1 MTPGWCQRAFRGEA
15 RQLQEVRRYVG
26 DLVAD
31 CPDRDAVITC
41 VAELASNAIMHTRS
55 GNGGTFVVHVQ
66 RSTNELRIAV
76 ADAGAATQPAIRI
89 AQTENL
95 LEGGRGLAIV
105 AALSEQM
112 GVDGDARGR
121 TVWAEFRWPEQQ
133 SVRSASLEA
142 EPARALV
149 ELGAKFGAWVCW
161 FGNQTRQWWAMP
173 RMAKPLLISAS
184 SAHDLAHRITVI
196 EQSGT

>member
-1 MTPGWCQRAFRGEA
+1 MTPGWCQRAFPGEA

-26 DLVAD
+26 GLLAD
-31 CPDRDAVITC
+31 YPDRDAVITC
-41 VAELASNAIMHTRS
+41 VTELASNAIMHTRS
-55 GNGGTFVVHVQ
+55 GNGGTFVVHLQ

-76 ADAGAATQPAIRI
+76 ADAGAPTQPAIRV

-112 GVDGDARGR
+112 GVEGDARGR
-121 TVWAEFRWPEQQ
+121 TVWAEFRWPEHL
-133 SVRSASLEA
+133 STARTSPEA
-142 EPARALV
+142 KHTRALV
-149 ELGAKFGAWVCW
+149 ELGTKFGAWVCW

-173 RMAKPLLISAS
+173 RMIKPLLISAT
-184 SAHDLAHRITVI
+184 SAHDLARRISDI

>member
-26 DLVAD
+26 GLLTD

-76 ADAGAATQPAIRI
+76 ADAGAPTQ
-89 AQTENL
+89 L
-95 LEGGRGLAIV
+95 LPSGSPRPRTSLKAA
-105 AALSEQM
+105 AALRSW
-112 GVDGDARGR
+112 R
-121 TVWAEFRWPEQQ
+121 P
-133 SVRSASLEA
+133 SASRWASTGMREA
-142 EPARALV
+142 APC
-149 ELGAKFGAWVCW
+149 G
-161 FGNQTRQWWAMP
+161 P
-173 RMAKPLLISAS
+173 S
-184 SAHDLAHRITVI
+184 SAG
-196 EQSGT
+196 QSSSPSLGCRRRSSPPEPSSSWARSSVPGSAGSATRRASGGPCPGGPNRF